1 MHSPT
6 SITPARANALP
17 ADETHGMLFGL
28 VGVAMFSLTMPFTRI
43 AIAQLDPAFV
53 ALGRAVGA
61 AVLAAAWLLW
71 QRCPMPSRQALL
83 PLALVAAG
91 CVIGFPWLSSLAL
104 RTLPASHA
112 AVLAG
117 ILPLATALYSALRGF
132 DRPSAGFW
140 AVGALGSA
148 IVAAFALTR
157 GGGHIQPADLLMF
170 AAIACA
176 AVGYAEGGRL
186 SRTMGGQQVISWAL
200 VLAAPVLAPLLWWL
214 AGDRLAGLASVSPAA
229 WLAFG
234 YVTAFSMY
242 IGFFFWYR
250 GLARGGVARVGQV
263 QLLQPF
269 MSIAGAAVLLGE
281 PMTASN
287 CAFALAVAAV
297 VFFGR
302 KMQVR

>member
-1 MHSPT
+1 MSATAIQPGLL
-6 SITPARANALP
+6 R
-17 ADETHGMLFGL
+17 ADEARGMLSGL

-43 AIAQLDPAFV
+43 ALLQLDPVFV
-53 ALGRAVGA
+53 SLGRALGA
-61 AVLAAAWLLW
+61 AVLAGAWLLW
-71 QRCPMPSRQALL
+71 RRCTLPARQALL
-83 PLALVAAG
+83 PLALVGAG
-91 CVIGFPWLSSLAL
+91 CIVGFPWLSSLAL

-132 DRPSAGFW
+132 DRPSPGFW
-140 AVGALGSA
+140 AMGMLGSA
-148 IVAAFALTR
+148 IVAAFAFTR
-157 GGGHIQPADLLMF
+157 GGGHFQAADLLMLG
-170 AAIACA
+170 AIACA

-200 VLAAPVLAPLLWWL
+200 VLAAPVLGPMLWWL
-214 AGDRLAGLASVSPAA
+214 AGDRFAALPHVSPAA

-269 MSIAGAAVLLGE
+269 MTIAGAAILLGE